1 MEHAKLI
8 RRDLAGEVLL
18 EFLGMF
24 GVVIHWIVQLIY
36 TIGHS
41 TRNLEEFIRLLR
53 ENGIRRLAD
62 IRRFPGSRRHPHFS
76 RDALSISLAAE
87 GIQYEHFEELGG
99 RRKALGP
106 SENNALHNEQFRA
119 YADYMAS
126 PEFRQAVDRLLDSEL
141 RTAYMCAEAVPWR
154 CHRNLLS
161 DEMVRRGIRVAHI
174 LERGSRREHAL
185 NPIARIVGDRVVYR
199 VDEQTTFAE

>member
-1 MEHAKLI
+1 
-8 RRDLAGEVLL
+8 
-18 EFLGMF
+18 
-24 GVVIHWIVQLIY
+24 VQLIY

-41 TRNLEEFIRLLR
+41 TRNLEEFIRLLK
-53 ENGIRRLAD
+53 ENGIKRLAD

-76 RDALSISLAAE
+76 REALSVSLPAE

-99 RRKALGP
+99 RRRAKGD

-119 YADYMAS
+119 YADYMGT
-126 PEFRQAVDRLLDSEL
+126 PEFQAAVDQLLNSEL

-161 DEMVRRGIRVAHI
+161 DDLVRRGIRVAHI
-174 LERGSRREHAL
+174 LGRGSRQEHSL
-185 NPIARIVGDRVVYR
+185 NPIAKIIGDRVVYR
-199 VDEQTTFAE
+199 IDEQTTFGHSER